1 MFWSTAWWW
10 WAIHAWTLQDGPA
23 RSLWPVQGKCWGIPS
38 TYKGDLI
45 VTFVGDDVGDEAPSQ
60 GGLLDVVRQNFRRLI
75 WAGEKTEGEKGVAQ
89 VRSL

>member
-1 MFWSTAWWW
+1 M
-10 WAIHAWTLQDGPA
+10 
-23 RSLWPVQGKCWGIPS
+23 
-38 TYKGDLI
+38 I

-75 WAGEKTEGEKGVAQ
+75 WAGEKTEEEKGVPQ